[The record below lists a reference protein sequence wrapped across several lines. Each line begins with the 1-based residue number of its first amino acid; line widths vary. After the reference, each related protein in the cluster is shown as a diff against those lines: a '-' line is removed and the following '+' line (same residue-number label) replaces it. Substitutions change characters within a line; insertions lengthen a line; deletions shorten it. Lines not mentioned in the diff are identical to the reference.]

1 MHMELT
7 CLAFKTKSQFII
19 QMSDLWLMSS
29 WCLNDYDTYKVYFI
43 ITAHSLPL
51 SICEVM
57 DILNVILLIY
67 IYILLVTGKK
77 HQQITTIFN

>member
-1 MHMELT
+1 
-7 CLAFKTKSQFII
+7 
-19 QMSDLWLMSS
+19 MSDWLLMSS

-43 ITAHSLPL
+43 ITARSLPQ

-67 IYILLVTGKK
+67 IYIILVTGKK
-77 HQQITTIFN
+77 HQQIIAFFN